1 MKFHISA
8 KALSIFGEKQPLSP
22 LSNYHEITYE
32 SAQLLAN
39 KIQGVKSSDSKEG
52 IYGSELYVIGLINE
66 IFHNLMSSYLEKS
79 YPNCL
84 HELWKEINSKFA
96 ENEINNLLTQYLL
109 EYPPGDINISDI
121 ESEKYIKE
129 NKAQSKFQS
138 WILKEVIFQWVE
150 NENPA
155 YQPYRVL
162 FSNESYSHNETYS
175 KLIKTIDIFFSKVP
189 PLFETESNL
198 FEVFQQ
204 PSINEPDSIIA
215 QLQWIMDNL
224 GEYLGHFNLKMLRGL
239 DFLKEDHKFHGDGPG
254 PQQIISFGDDDFEAY
269 SKDADWMSNVI
280 IMAKNIYVWL
290 VQLSKVYNR
299 KLTKLSD
306 IPNEELDKFANSG
319 FTSLWLI
326 GIWER
331 SPSSKLIKQ
340 LCGNPDAESSAYAL
354 FDYKVAWNLGGDNS
368 LADLD
373 YRCNSRGIKLAC
385 DMVPNHTGIDS
396 KWTRQHPEWYIQNDH
411 PPFPS
416 YSFNGENLSSDENI
430 GIYLEDHYYDRT
442 DAAVVFNRIDF
453 RTGDTRFIYHGN
465 DGTSMPWNDTA
476 QLNYLMP
483 EVREA
488 VIETIIDLA
497 KQFRIIRF
505 DAAMTLAKK
514 HFQRLWFPQPGTGS
528 DIASRSIHGVDRA
541 EFDQIFPVEFWRE
554 VVDRIA
560 KEVPDTLLLAEAFW
574 MMEGYFVRTLGMHR
588 VYNSAFMNML
598 KLEDNSGYRQSIIN
612 VLKYDPEILKRF
624 VNFLNNPDEEPA
636 AVQFGKGDKYFG
648 VTTMMITMPGT
659 PMFGHGQIE
668 GFSEK
673 YGMEYSH
680 PYQNENLDQRFIDR
694 HKQQVFPIMKKR
706 RLFSESQN
714 FRFYDFIKQNNEI
727 DENVF
732 AYSNRIG
739 DDSAIV
745 LFNNCWERTSGRIHN
760 SVHFHSKSNNSI
772 STTPLFENINSQGI
786 KKFLI
791 FKDHPKEHY
800 YIRKSSDIIKDG
812 FYADLVGYQCQL
824 FFFIETCDDDDNN
837 NLSSLCEVLDGS
849 AVTNLEAE
857 LKSANFRDVH
867 RKMADLVTIL
877 KDMKIMEIKNQKI
890 EFVEHIDNLFSI
902 LLSQVNSALSLNIS
916 ITKVDVG
923 AEFILKFLS
932 NFVKINK
939 LKHSWDDK
947 YLTLPGDKIV
957 KAILSAIITLLFYKC
972 RLKSIPIN
980 EFRSLFDLS
989 HSRFATLPEK
999 LIPIEESDLKI
1010 IFILLSYNPKSSLD
1024 TVEFSKLFDDK
1035 IIKDYLKVNEYQ
1047 GTTWFDYDK
1056 LQRFLTDYLI
1066 ISSLNEIINSTREK
1080 QKDNASEMIF
1090 TDHLLFITSIDSLA
1104 VETGYKWKYFID
1116 KLNKTEFEN
1125 ENN

>member
-1 MKFHISA
+1 MKFHISS
-8 KALSIFGEKQPLSP
+8 KALSILGEKRQLSP
-22 LSNYHEITYE
+22 LSNYLDITYE
-32 SAQLLAN
+32 SAHLLAN
-39 KIQGVKSSDSKEG
+39 NLQGVKSPDSKEG

-79 YPNCL
+79 YPDCL
-84 HELWKEINSKFA
+84 HELWKDINSNFT

-109 EYPPGDINISDI
+109 EFPPEDTNISDI
-121 ESEKYIKE
+121 ESKKYISE
-129 NKAQSKFQS
+129 NIAQSEFQS
-138 WILKEVIFQWVE
+138 WILKEIIFQWVE

-155 YQPYRVL
+155 YQPYHVL
-162 FSNESYSHNETYS
+162 FSNETYSQNESYS
-175 KLIKTIDIFFSKVP
+175 KLIKTIGVFFSKVP
-189 PLFETESNL
+189 PLHETEFSL

-204 PSINEPDSIIA
+204 PSKNEPESILA
-215 QLQWIMDNL
+215 QLQWIMENL
-224 GEYLGHFNLKMLRGL
+224 GEHLGHFNLKMLRGL
-239 DFLKEDHKFHGDGPG
+239 DFLKEDHKFRGDGPG
-254 PQQIISFGDDDFEAY
+254 PPQILSFGDEDYEAY
-269 SKDADWMSNVI
+269 SKDADWMPNVI

-306 IPNEELDKFANSG
+306 IPDEELDKLANSG

-331 SPSSKLIKQ
+331 SPSSKRIKQ
-340 LCGNPDAESSAYAL
+340 LCGNQDAESSAYAL
-354 FDYKVAWNLGGDNS
+354 FDYKVAWNLGGDTS

-373 YRCNSRGIKLAC
+373 NRCNSRGIKLAC

-396 KWTRQHPEWYIQNDH
+396 KWSREHPEWYIQNDH

-430 GIYLEDHYYDRT
+430 GIYLEDHYYSQT
-442 DAAVVFNRIDF
+442 DAAVVFKRVDNRN
-453 RTGDTRFIYHGN
+453 GDTRFIYHGN

-488 VIETIIDLA
+488 VIKTIIGLA

-528 DIASRSIHGVDRA
+528 DIASRSIHGVDKA

-560 KEVPDTLLLAEAFW
+560 AEVPDTLLLAEAFW

-598 KLEDNSGYRQSIIN
+598 KMEDNSGYRQSIKN
-612 VLKYDPEILKRF
+612 VLEYDPEILKRF

-648 VTTMMITMPGT
+648 VTMMMITMPGT

-673 YGMEYSH
+673 YGMEYSR
-680 PYQNENLDQRFIDR
+680 PYQDENPDQGLIDR

-706 RLFSESQN
+706 RLFSESNN
-714 FRFYDFIKQNNEI
+714 FRFYDFINQNNEI

-739 DDSAIV
+739 EDSAIIF
-745 LFNNCWERTSGRIHN
+745 FNNCWERTSGRIHN
-760 SVHFHSKSNNSI
+760 SVYFRDKSGNSLG
-772 STTPLFENINSQGI
+772 TTALIDNIDSRKN

-791 FKDHPKEHY
+791 FKDHPKGHY
-800 YIRKSSDIIKDG
+800 YIRKSSDIINNG
-812 FYADLVGYQCQL
+812 FYADLAGYQCQL
-824 FFFIETCDDDDNN
+824 FFFTETCDDDENN
-837 NLSSLCEVLDGS
+837 NVSSLCEVLDGAS
-849 AVTNLEAE
+849 VTNLNDE
-857 LKSANFRDVH
+857 LRSAKYRNVH
-867 RKMADLVTIL
+867 RELAALVTKLSDIDISD
-877 KDMKIMEIKNQKI
+877 KKNQTA
-890 EFVEHIDNLFSI
+890 EFVERIDNLFNS
-902 LLSQVNSALSLNIS
+902 LMSQVDSALSLDIS
-916 ITKVDVG
+916 NKKQG
-923 AEFILKFLS
+923 GEAELILKFLDDFTRFKKS
-932 NFVKINK
+932 
-939 LKHSWDDK
+939 KHSMDDK
-947 YLTLPGDKIV
+947 YLTLPGNEIV
-957 KAILSAIITLLFYKC
+957 RTILSAIITFLFNKLS
-972 RLKSIPIN
+972 LKSIPIN
-980 EFRSLFDLS
+980 EIRLLFDLS
-989 HSRFATLPEK
+989 LSRFAKLPDK
-999 LIPIEESDLKI
+999 SIPFDELDLNI
-1010 IFILLSYNPKSSLD
+1010 IFLLLSYNPKSSLD
-1024 TVEFSKLFDDK
+1024 TVEFSKLIDNK
-1035 IIKDYLKVNEYQ
+1035 TIKDYMEVNEYE
-1047 GTTWFDYDK
+1047 GTTWFGYDK
-1056 LQRFLTDYLI
+1056 LQRFLSNYLI
-1066 ISSLNEIINSTREK
+1066 ISSFIEIIRLKCDDQEDTP
-1080 QKDNASEMIF
+1080 SEMIF
-1090 TDHLLFITSIDSLA
+1090 TNQLMFITSIDNLA